1 MVNEQ
6 SLIKDVINGEDS
18 KFSLL
23 FNQNKE
29 IVFKAILIIIKDNNV
44 ASDILQETFIKAH
57 HNLKKFNNKSKFSTW
72 LLRIAYNLCYDY
84 LKREKKRKSVYSNLP
99 LPKDDFVTSDYDK
112 IEFRNKIIYCI
123 YELPIAY
130 RDTLFLFYVNEK
142 NYKEISLDLEIPIG
156 TVKTYLNRGKQILHL
171 KLKRIYEKGIK

>member
-1 MVNEQ
+1 MINEQ
-6 SLIKDVINGEDS
+6 NIINYIINGDDT

-29 IVFKAILIIIKDNNV
+29 IVFKAILTIIKDNTI
-44 ASDILQETFIKAH
+44 ARDILQETFIKAH
-57 HNLKKFNNKSKFSTW
+57 SGLKYFNNKSKLSTW

-84 LKREKKRKSVYSNLP
+84 LKKEKRKNVVYNKLYITNESHIS
-99 LPKDDFVTSDYDK
+99 SDYDK
-112 IEFRNKIIYCI
+112 KEFRTKIIHCI
-123 YELPIAY
+123 YQLPTAY
-130 RDTLFLFYVNEK
+130 RDIIFLFYINEK
-142 NYKEISLDLEIPIG
+142 SYKEISLDLGIPLG